1 MKKVYTK
8 PAICLVELSHSHCLL
23 GGSDT
28 KKIYDVNDIYDMSDE
43 PIKTFTG
50 GDETIG
56 DEDEEDII

>member
-8 PAICLVELSHSHCLL
+8 PAICLVELSHNHCLL
-23 GGSDT
+23 AGSGT
-28 KKIYDVNDIYDMSDE
+28 KQKNNIYDMSVD
-43 PIKTFTG
+43 PIKTFAG

>member
-23 GGSDT
+23 EGSA
-28 KKIYDVNDIYDMSDE
+28 KGSPNIYDMSVE

>member
-1 MKKVYTK
+1 MEMKKVYTK

-28 KKIYDVNDIYDMSDE
+28 NTKNNIYDMSVE
-43 PIKTFTG
+43 PIKSFTG

>member
-8 PAICLVELSHSHCLL
+8 PAICLVELSHNHCLL
-23 GGSDT
+23 AGSDT
-28 KKIYDVNDIYDMSDE
+28 KQKNNIYDMSVD
-43 PIKTFTG
+43 PIKSFTG

>member
-8 PAICLVELSHSHCLL
+8 PAICLVELSHNHCLL
-23 GGSDT
+23 AGSDT
-28 KKIYDVNDIYDMSDE
+28 KKKNNIYDMSVD
-43 PIKTFTG
+43 PIKSFTG

>member
-28 KKIYDVNDIYDMSDE
+28 KKIYDIYDMSVE
-43 PIKTFTG
+43 PIKSFTG

-56 DEDEEDII
+56 DEDDII

>member
-23 GGSDT
+23 GGSGDT
-28 KKIYDVNDIYDMSDE
+28 KKINNIYDMSVE
-43 PIKTFTG
+43 PIKSFTG

>member
-23 GGSDT
+23 EGSNT
-28 KKIYDVNDIYDMSDE
+28 KKIYDIYDMSDE

>member
-8 PAICLVELSHSHCLL
+8 PAICLVELSYSHCLL
-23 GGSDT
+23 GGSGT
-28 KKIYDVNDIYDMSDE
+28 KQKNNIYDMSVD
-43 PIKTFTG
+43 PIKSFTG

>member
-23 GGSDT
+23 EGSDT
-28 KKIYDVNDIYDMSDE
+28 KKKNNIYDMSVE
-43 PIKTFTG
+43 PIKSFTG
-50 GDETIG
+50 GDDTIG

>member
-28 KKIYDVNDIYDMSDE
+28 NDTKKINNIYDMSVE
-43 PIKTFTG
+43 PIKSFTG

>member
-8 PAICLVELSHSHCLL
+8 PAICLVELSHNHCLL
-23 GGSDT
+23 AGSDT
-28 KKIYDVNDIYDMSDE
+28 KQKINIYDMSVD
-43 PIKTFTG
+43 PIKSFTG